1 MLEKLSHETLEGA
14 LALFC
19 CGFVS
24 SYYSYSN
31 KVGVT
36 LLFSMDKYLYVFVK
50 EVK

>member
-36 LLFSMDKYLYVFVK
+36 LLFSMD
-50 EVK
+50 